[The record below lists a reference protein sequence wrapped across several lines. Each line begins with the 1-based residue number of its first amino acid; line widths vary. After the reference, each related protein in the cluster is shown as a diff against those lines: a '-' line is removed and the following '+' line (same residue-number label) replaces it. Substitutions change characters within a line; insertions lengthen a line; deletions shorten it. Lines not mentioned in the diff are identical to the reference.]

1 VGRMWAPKLW
11 VLLLG
16 CWGLDQAAITRGVHH
31 DPALTVIQGLDAGGC
46 GCCISPQTWASHKQL
61 PTKPAVRCRVEGIR
75 KAALALVLRGGQE
88 HSSDGSSIISSYGE
102 VDDDKNDMED
112 EVGEMAFRDTRT
124 QVDVIVASII
134 GRLNEIRRKI

>member
-1 VGRMWAPKLW
+1 
-11 VLLLG
+11 
-16 CWGLDQAAITRGVHH
+16 
-31 DPALTVIQGLDAGGC
+31 
-46 GCCISPQTWASHKQL
+46 
-61 PTKPAVRCRVEGIR
+61 
-75 KAALALVLRGGQE
+75 
-88 HSSDGSSIISSYGE
+88 